1 VVIVDEAFVG
11 WFLNLIEY
19 AISHMLSSTGFKHI
33 QAITLI
39 AVGIYDPKG
48 FAK

>member
-11 WFLNLIEY
+11 WFLNLIEN
-19 AISHMLSSTGFKHI
+19 ATSHTFSRTAFKSI
-33 QAITLI
+33 QAITPI

-48 FAK
+48 FAN